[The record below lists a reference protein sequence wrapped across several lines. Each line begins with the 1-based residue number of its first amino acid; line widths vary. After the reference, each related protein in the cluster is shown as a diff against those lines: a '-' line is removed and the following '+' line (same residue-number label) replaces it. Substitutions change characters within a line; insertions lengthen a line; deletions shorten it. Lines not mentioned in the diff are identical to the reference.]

1 MAGLNISL
9 LSLNR
14 RQSSSDKKHNLSW
27 HLVLFFSFCCFFP
40 TSLQFFSSTAK
51 QTKLFHSNFQDVF
64 HFFYEKN
71 TLRKTL
77 WENLFLSNV
86 CEVLCKL
93 QVPIK
98 GRNFGA
104 KLTHL
109 CGFWLDVSFFSRVKT
124 IICFFDWLEL
134 TYDTAFWS
142 VFLSMYINEAIY
154 VTGQLWFQVNFH
166 LT

>member
-9 LSLNR
+9 LSWNR

-86 CEVLCKL
+86 CEVLCTL

-142 VFLSMYINEAIY
+142 VFLSMYINKDIY

>member
-142 VFLSMYINEAIY
+142 VFLSMYINKDIY